1 MPRLAWSDFVHRH
14 PPSHLVAA
22 VLPETEE
29 IGTPQVKA
37 SRNLLV
43 RKVRQLAPSGAYA
56 VTVVRAGGPPEIHC
70 AFANESDARV
80 FATAMHAKVIG
91 RYAGYASQ
99 RLFRFD
105 DAAASAL
112 LDALPPPRLSAK
124 RSQEAAGN
132 HGNPQRPARSA
143 VDLAQRQHLSA
154 IGRASARWNCVRRT
168 VLNPA
173 RKEFAWPQT

>member
-14 PPSHLVAA
+14 PRSHLVAA

-56 VTVVRAGGPPEIHC
+56 VTVVRTGGPPEIHC

-124 RSQEAAGN
+124 RSQEAAGK
-132 HGNPQRPARSA
+132 PWQSAKARPKR
-143 VDLAQRQHLSA
+143 
-154 IGRASARWNCVRRT
+154 G
-168 VLNPA
+168 
-173 RKEFAWPQT
+173 